1 MRIMMVSQLLP
12 YLPCHE
18 RFRLLPAHL
27 LEHLARR
34 HAVAVVAPLAAGQ
47 TLAQR
52 DWTAGRAASVE
63 LVPAGRWRRTLTGA
77 PAEGLATLRA
87 ALIGAV
93 KRFKPDVLHLE
104 GALLAPLA
112 AVGGVPT
119 LLSCH
124 ESPALRAREARR
136 GAQRPWARLRAR
148 LDERVERAWEQ
159 RWFASADGCVVRA
172 AADGAAIAEHLSV
185 ARVDV
190 IPAGIDPA
198 QYAFR
203 QAGMR
208 GRLVFTGD
216 LASSR
221 DAAAAHRLAL
231 DILPRVRQQ
240 WPRAELLIAGAH
252 APAAVVALAA
262 LPGVRVSTGV
272 SDPRPSVWSGAVYV
286 SAPRAGFGSN
296 APIVEAMALGTPV
309 VAASCALSGLTEVRP
324 GHHVLTAQSDDEFAE
339 AALALL
345 REPGAAGA
353 MARNARDL
361 VEQRYTWRTVA
372 ERYEAVYGRMAAGD
386 HARARARDE
395 VAA

>member
-1 MRIMMVSQLLP
+1 MRIMMVSPLLP

-18 RFRLLPAHL
+18 GFRLLPAHL
-27 LEHLARR
+27 LEHLSCR
-34 HAVAVVAPLAAGQ
+34 HAVAVVAPLTAAQ
-47 TLAQR
+47 TPAQR
-52 DWTAGRAASVE
+52 AWTAGRAASLA
-63 LVPAGRWRRTLTGA
+63 LVPAGRWRRALTGA
-77 PAEGLATLRA
+77 PAEGLAALRTA
-87 ALIGAV
+87 VTGAV
-93 KRFKPDVLHLE
+93 ERFKPDVLHLE
-104 GALLAPLA
+104 GALMAPLA

-119 LLSCH
+119 VLSCH
-124 ESPALRAREARR
+124 ESPALRARDARR
-136 GAQRPWARLRAR
+136 GAQRPWARLRAT
-148 LDERVERAWEQ
+148 LDERVERGWEQ
-159 RWFASADGCVVRA
+159 RWFASVDGCVVRSE
-172 AADGAAIAEHLSV
+172 ADRAAIGEHLSV

-198 QYAFR
+198 QYALR
-203 QAGMR
+203 QAGLR

-221 DAAAAHRLAL
+221 DAAAARRLAL

-240 WPRAELLIAGAH
+240 WPRADLLIAGAH
-252 APAAVVALAA
+252 AAPAVVALAA

-309 VAASCALSGLTEVRP
+309 VAAPCALSGLAEVRA
-324 GHHVLTAQSDDEFAE
+324 GHHVLTAHSDAEFAE

-353 MARNARDL
+353 MARHARDL
-361 VEQRYTWRTVA
+361 VERRYTWRTVA
-372 ERYEAVYGRMAAGD
+372 ERFEQVYGRMAAGD
-386 HARARARDE
+386 HTRARARDE